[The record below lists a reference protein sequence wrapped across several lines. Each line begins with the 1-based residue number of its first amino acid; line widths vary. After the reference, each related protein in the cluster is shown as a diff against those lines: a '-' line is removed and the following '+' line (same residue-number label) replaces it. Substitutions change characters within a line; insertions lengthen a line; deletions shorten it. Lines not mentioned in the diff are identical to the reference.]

1 MRSVDAFET
10 HGDRAAVF
18 GAAIFGRRD
27 SPLRMPRTATMILLV
42 VVTIAF
48 GIFVSVSG
56 GESESPQ
63 VAVLV
68 EAQAAPPAQNS
79 SAGGEAAEAPGAE
92 DVAAGQLPPPERGGV
107 LERIKP
113 LRLSSAPSN
122 VSGVTCPAYRFR
134 GSKSAD
140 AKHTHEAMVKYT
152 RYVGQYC
159 NATGLLQMHVDLSTY
174 LRFLD
179 TVARIVKLK
188 QGDFIFDWG
197 SGCGTMLNYYGMT
210 HGTTG
215 VGIDVTE
222 AAVVHARAHARGE
235 QLFCHMDGSDLRTFP
250 TEAFDAVVSWAT
262 LYHVRRT
269 LVQCEIVH
277 HLVRMLKPGGVAYI
291 GHLRTEKTQEYW
303 KKNKCHPPNATI
315 VRYRDARTF
324 HMPAFRRNNFF
335 SLVVTKA
342 NATA

>member
-1 MRSVDAFET
+1 MRARTVVGSIAVVTALGLIAFSTELNAWRGPDWSQAADASAPAPQDAPQALASLGSAASDPPAEVESDTEKSTET
-10 HGDRAAVF
+10 TKPGPREL
-18 GAAIFGRRD
+18 GRIN
-27 SPLRMPRTATMILLV
+27 PLRDGP
-42 VVTIAF
+42 
-48 GIFVSVSG
+48 
-56 GESESPQ
+56 
-63 VAVLV
+63 
-68 EAQAAPPAQNS
+68 AP
-79 SAGGEAAEAPGAE
+79 
-92 DVAAGQLPPPERGGV
+92 
-107 LERIKP
+107 LEVH
-113 LRLSSAPSN
+113 N
-122 VSGVTCPAYRFR
+122 VTCPAYRFR

-159 NATGLLQMHVDLSTY
+159 NSTGLLQMHVDLATY

-179 TVARIVKLK
+179 TVARIVRMKP
-188 QGDFIFDWG
+188 GDFIFDWG
-197 SGCGTMLNYYGMT
+197 SGCGTMLNYYQLT
-210 HGTTG
+210 HGTSG

-222 AAVVHARAHARGE
+222 AAVLHARAHARGS

-250 TEAFDAVVSWAT
+250 SNTFDAVVSWAT

-277 HLVRMLKPGGVAYI
+277 HLVRMLKPGGIAYI

-303 KKNKCHPPNATI
+303 KKNKCHPPDATI

-342 NATA
+342 NATEPPT